1 MIMRMGKKI
10 ICIKDIPSNLI
21 EEAIFILK
29 SDDLKNKNPKLE
41 IKTKEIILDEAEV
54 IVEEY
59 VKKIQDENKKEKE
72 IRISKVE
79 QVKKEAIYLIGV
91 FIIAGIFIS
100 IVI

>member
-79 QVKKEAIYLIGV
+79 QVKKEAIYLISV